1 LSDQG
6 KEVDGN
12 LMAEICRILDIDK
25 QHTSTYKPSTN
36 AAVERLYRTL
46 NSIMGKLVESHRDW
60 DSMLPFVMAAYRS
73 SRHEATNYT
82 PNFLLLGKEVRAP
95 VDVVYGMPEKV
106 VSVNYDD
113 YAEEMEDRMRT
124 AYTFVRQNLQRAAER
139 SKRYYDLRV
148 RPQKYKIGD
157 WVYYYNPRKFAA
169 RQKKWQRQYN
179 APFLVVKV
187 LGPTNLLIQRSKRQ
201 KPFVVHNDKVKPYV
215 AEVMPRSW
223 LNTEPVKE
231 DQVEDHQVDDEIRSI
246 IEQAQNDQ
254 IEEAPNV
261 VSKEEPN
268 EPIEVPVT
276 VDATDR
282 NLPVDLDV
290 DQSNPEYDDSRNVQI
305 IAGVP
310 STNYRSPRPR
320 RNAGR
325 PRRYL
330 D

>member
-1 LSDQG
+1 MVAVLCTNNNNNNSNQYIYKQRQSHAMSQRRWLATAVIFRPSD
-6 KEVDGN
+6 V
-12 LMAEICRILDIDK
+12 
-25 QHTSTYKPSTN
+25 S
-36 AAVERLYRTL
+36 
-46 NSIMGKLVESHRDW
+46 
-60 DSMLPFVMAAYRS
+60 
-73 SRHEATNYT
+73 
-82 PNFLLLGKEVRAP
+82 LGREVRAP

-148 RPQKYKIGD
+148 RPQIYKVGD
-157 WVYYYNPRKFAA
+157 WVYCYNPRKFAA
-169 RQKKWQRQYN
+169 RRKKWQRQYS
-179 APFLVVKV
+179 APLLVVKV

-223 LNTEPVKE
+223 LTTETVKE
-231 DQVEDHQVDDEIRSI
+231 DQVENHRADDEIGSI

-261 VSKEEPN
+261 VSNEEP
-268 EPIEVPVT
+268 IKVPVT
-276 VDATDR
+276 VDATGG
-282 NLPVDLDV
+282 NLPVVDV

-310 STNYRSPRPR
+310 PTNYRSPRPR
-320 RNAGR
+320 RNTGR